1 MSILLLLLLTRF
13 LTLYRVN
20 LERVTSCEKKPSKPE
35 LNQLFHDVKYSII
48 HFFIQKQLS
57 RGVFRKLYSE
67 NLQPIYKRT
76 TMPKSDFNKVE
87 KHLWWTASDFFFFS
101 PIAPSAH
108 WNEIYMGIHGVY
120 YNEQCNVYC
129 NRHKIKCPLK
139 IYLVNVRKI
148 NCE

>member
-101 PIAPSAH
+101 VQSRLPHTGMKYI
-108 WNEIYMGIHGVY
+108 WEYMGCIIM
-120 YNEQCNVYC
+120 NNVISIATDTKSSV
-129 NRHKIKCPLK
+129 H
-139 IYLVNVRKI
+139 
-148 NCE
+148 

>member
-1 MSILLLLLLTRF
+1 MLLLLLTRY

-67 NLQPIYKRT
+67 NLQPIYKKT

-87 KHLWWTASDFFFFS
+87 KHLWWTASDFFFCS
-101 PIAPSAH
+101 VQSRLPHTGMKYIWEYMGCIIMNNVMPIATDTKLSVH
-108 WNEIYMGIHGVY
+108 
-120 YNEQCNVYC
+120 
-129 NRHKIKCPLK
+129 
-139 IYLVNVRKI
+139 
-148 NCE
+148 

>member
-87 KHLWWTASDFFFFS
+87 KHLWWTASDFFFS
-101 PIAPSAH
+101 VQSRLPHTGMKYI
-108 WNEIYMGIHGVY
+108 WEYMGCIIM
-120 YNEQCNVYC
+120 NNVMSIATDTKSSV
-129 NRHKIKCPLK
+129 H
-139 IYLVNVRKI
+139 
-148 NCE
+148 

>member
-76 TMPKSDFNKVE
+76 TMPKSGFNKVE
-87 KHLWWTASDFFFFS
+87 KHLWWTASDFFFFFCS
-101 PIAPSAH
+101 VQSHLPHTGMKHI
-108 WNEIYMGIHGVY
+108 WEYMGCITM
-120 YNEQCNVYC
+120 NNVMSIATDTKWSV
-129 NRHKIKCPLK
+129 H
-139 IYLVNVRKI
+139 
-148 NCE
+148 